1 MKKLQGDAVKKFMQ
15 SGAKTGKLATV
26 RSDGSPHIAAIW
38 FTFDNETGDLIFL
51 TQEESIKF
59 KNIQKDPRVSVL
71 AEDETF
77 PFGWARLDGVATAST
92 SDLLHWATESCRR
105 YVGDDRADEYGL
117 RNGVPGEVVVRVRAT
132 KLVGRTELA
141 S

>member
-1 MKKLQGDAVKKFMQ
+1 MKKLQGDDVKKFMQ

-38 FTFDNETGDLIFL
+38 FTFHNETGDLIFL
-51 TQEESIKF
+51 TQETSIKF
-59 KNIQKDPRVSVL
+59 RNLQKDPRVSVL

-77 PFGWARLDGVATAST
+77 PFGWARIDGVATTST

-105 YVGDDRADEYGL
+105 YVGDDRADEYGR
-117 RNGVPGEVVVRVRAT
+117 RNGVPGEALVRVRAT
-132 KLVGRTELA
+132 KLIGQTELA

>member
-1 MKKLQGDAVKKFMQ
+1 MNKIHGDDVKKFML

-38 FTFDNETGDLIFL
+38 FAFDSETGDLIFL
-51 TQEESIKF
+51 TQETSLKCR
-59 KNIQKDPRVSVL
+59 NIQRDPRVSVL

-77 PFGWARLDGVATAST
+77 PFGWARLDGVATT
-92 SDLLHWATESCRR
+92 SAADLIHWATESCRR
-105 YVGDDRADEYGL
+105 YVGDDRADEYGR

-132 KLVGRTELA
+132 KLVGQTELA